1 MIDVYIDK
9 ISMLILGLIRESIS
23 FPTPTP
29 QVSSVTV
36 LGRNSPIRFNET
48 FGRISYEPRNF
59 EIVLTMLSSRKD
71 FIEKL
76 GYLTNRFLGK
86 VCRITL
92 SETPELFYV
101 GTLQIENE
109 YNADL
114 HKGTI
119 KLTCDDGDAYCYHAS
134 PTVVEITGSGTVT
147 LNNDYMPTVPTVTT
161 TAETT
166 LSWQVGND
174 QFTKTISAGTW
185 EFPELELVC
194 GQNRVAVVSSGK
206 TTFTYTEGRL

>member
-9 ISMLILGLIRESIS
+9 ISMLSLGLIRESIS
-23 FPTPTP
+23 FPTPKP

-48 FGRISYEPRNF
+48 LGRISYEPRNF
-59 EIVLTMLSSRKD
+59 EIVLTMLSSRKA

-86 VCRITL
+86 VCRISL
-92 SETPELFYV
+92 SETPDIFYV

-119 KLTCDDGDAYCYHAS
+119 KLTCDDGDAYCYHAN
-134 PTVVEITGSGTVT
+134 PTVVEITGSGTVM
-147 LNNDYMPTVPTVTT
+147 LNNDYMPTVPVITT

-174 QFTKTISAGTW
+174 QFNKTVSSGSW
-185 EFPELELVC
+185 VFPELELVG
-194 GQNRVAVVSSGK
+194 GQNKVAVVSSGK